1 MIFYKPKVNELI
13 KYYNHIKVR
22 SHLKEYNKIQNLILS
37 NYFRELLIYS
47 IPFEQKTL
55 SKELKNYKEEGI
67 NCLYLMGALERD
79 NQNYKDKNGFNR
91 FLNKEAPP
99 LGCTDREKLCLML
112 GGDFGFK

>member
-1 MIFYKPKVNELI
+1 
-13 KYYNHIKVR
+13 
-22 SHLKEYNKIQNLILS
+22 
-37 NYFRELLIYS
+37 
-47 IPFEQKTL
+47 
-55 SKELKNYKEEGI
+55 
-67 NCLYLMGALERD
+67 MGALERD